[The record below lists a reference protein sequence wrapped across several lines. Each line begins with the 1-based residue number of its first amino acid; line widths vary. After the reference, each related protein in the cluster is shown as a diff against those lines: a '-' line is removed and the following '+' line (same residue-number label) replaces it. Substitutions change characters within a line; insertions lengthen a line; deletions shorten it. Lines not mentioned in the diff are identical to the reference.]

1 MEILSRQCSDVAPSR
16 HIRPVLL
23 QHLRRIVGP
32 LALTDRCES
41 GGFGGQIAYSP
52 KVENIPGTLVIS
64 KTDAITKAALPGT
77 RFKVLDESGN
87 VIKLVQDETLLE
99 YIAENTYQYYLAQN
113 TDTSYTKSL
122 QKALEEEA
130 MLEAVFSKDYS
141 TEVTNEKEK
150 VQENDIHENTET
162 DTEDSNE
169 PAMQA
174 ISLVD
179 ALKLEETDVIYQGYE
194 VTKSYP
200 EATEDI
206 YFTMDA
212 TNGNELVVL
221 KFSVTNTA
229 QSDREYDI
237 LSQGVYFKIVV
248 NGESHNALTTMLLN
262 DLANYRGAIAAG
274 TTEELVLVCEVP
286 EEKAANIGN
295 VTLQMKTTNGL
306 TLIALD

>member
-1 MEILSRQCSDVAPSR
+1 MNKRIICC
-16 HIRPVLL
+16 LL
-23 QHLRRIVGP
+23 LGMTLI
-32 LALTDRCES
+32 
-41 GGFGGQIAYSP
+41 
-52 KVENIPGTLVIS
+52 TLV
-64 KTDAITKAALPGT
+64 GC
-77 RFKVLDESGN
+77 GN
-87 VIKLVQDETLLE
+87 KIPEMDETTRKMVVE
-99 YIAENTYQYYLAQN
+99 YA
-113 TDTSYTKSL
+113 TDIVRERDVNHSSRLMDVETL

-141 TEVTNEKEK
+141 TEVTNEKEDA
-150 VQENDIHENTET
+150 QESDIHESTET

-174 ISLVD
+174 ISLAD
-179 ALKLEETDVIYQGYE
+179 ALRLEETDVTYQGYE

-248 NGESHNALTTMLLN
+248 DGESHNALTTMLLN